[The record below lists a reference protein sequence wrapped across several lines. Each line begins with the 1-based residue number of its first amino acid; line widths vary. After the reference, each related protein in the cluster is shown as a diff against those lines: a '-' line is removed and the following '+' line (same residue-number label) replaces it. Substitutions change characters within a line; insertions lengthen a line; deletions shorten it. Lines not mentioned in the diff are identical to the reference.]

1 MTSSSEETNKYLID
15 DEECVYD
22 MDEEICNAFNKY
34 FSSVN
39 SGLENISKKITVSVE
54 VGQGNVLPSGMDVKF
69 KLKPIESLYEHL
81 IVAW

>member
-15 DEECVYD
+15 DEQCVYD

-54 VGQGNVLPSGMDVKF
+54 VGQGNVLPSGMEVKF
-69 KLKPIESLYEHL
+69 
-81 IVAW
+81 